1 MVRESHP
8 EDIPQITAICN
19 HYIESST
26 AVFDEQPMSEAQMLR
41 RYEEVAMHGLPFL
54 VDWHD
59 GEVTGYCYAHPW
71 KEKSAY
77 GGTLEITIYL
87 SPAFLGRGIGSRLLG
102 QTIEACRR
110 HGAHALIACITG
122 GNVASREQCRNAP
135 RHSVEILRNLTK
147 TQAAEQ
153 PNLTFFGVPTSFF

>member
-122 GNVASREQCRNAP
+122 GNVASERLFLGHGFERVSCFKEVGHKFGRWLD
-135 RHSVEILRNLTK
+135 VVDYELIL
-147 TQAAEQ
+147 
-153 PNLTFFGVPTSFF
+153 